1 MIEAI
6 VEACA
11 AADATVATDSIVVK
25 VSESSFSQVGAV
37 QFGQS
42 FGQPKYLLKKSLIN
56 NLVYSR
62 KY

>member
-25 VSESSFSQVGAV
+25 VSGSSLSQVGAV
-37 QFGQS
+37 QFGQLT
-42 FGQPKYLLKKSLIN
+42 GQPKYLLQR
-56 NLVYSR
+56 V
-62 KY
+62 